1 MWNITECLLVHF
13 FTRFFLMLLV
23 FVSGGIFSPRVVTL
37 AVVPLV
43 APVPCFPALVL
54 SCVVSCER
62 KLRREQ
68 IAFGDSV
75 KYYFNSDIGCWLTII
90 CSSMISCSQTLFF
103 YRQFSEPRNGTSA
116 REKLTSISSFPH
128 PQLFALAVNKC
139 ITVFIFRRALDYP

>member
-1 MWNITECLLVHF
+1 MWNITECLLAHF

-23 FVSGGIFSPRVVTL
+23 FVSGDIFSPRVVTL
-37 AVVPLV
+37 AVSLSWPQFHVFPRSFSV
-43 APVPCFPALVL
+43 AWFRVSENWEENKLL
-54 SCVVSCER
+54 S
-62 KLRREQ
+62 
-68 IAFGDSV
+68 GDSV